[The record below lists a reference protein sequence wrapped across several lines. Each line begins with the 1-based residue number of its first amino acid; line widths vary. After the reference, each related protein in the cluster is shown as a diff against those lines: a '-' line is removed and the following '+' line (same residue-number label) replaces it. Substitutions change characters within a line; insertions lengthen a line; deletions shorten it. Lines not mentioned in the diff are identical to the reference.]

1 VVLVAY
7 HSASA
12 QDDIKPPS
20 LEIPKSGVAQAFPA
34 DAAIPSGA
42 ADARLFSVVA
52 AEEALATQYNEAIAR
67 TRGPQDIS
75 LFREAAPSVVL
86 ILAKDSL
93 GTGSLLQDNV
103 ILTNLHVVA
112 PAGAMTGL
120 DFLQA
125 YDKSVSEE
133 ADAMEPLVRQFV
145 REGYRNVPD
154 WSLLGVLTRKLILE
168 KGYRDKDVADIAKEA
183 AIAHGMSK

>member
-1 VVLVAY
+1 M
-7 HSASA
+7 
-12 QDDIKPPS
+12 
-20 LEIPKSGVAQAFPA
+20 
-34 DAAIPSGA
+34 
-42 ADARLFSVVA
+42 
-52 AEEALATQYNEAIAR
+52 
-67 TRGPQDIS
+67 
-75 LFREAAPSVVL
+75 
-86 ILAKDSL
+86 
-93 GTGSLLQDNV
+93 